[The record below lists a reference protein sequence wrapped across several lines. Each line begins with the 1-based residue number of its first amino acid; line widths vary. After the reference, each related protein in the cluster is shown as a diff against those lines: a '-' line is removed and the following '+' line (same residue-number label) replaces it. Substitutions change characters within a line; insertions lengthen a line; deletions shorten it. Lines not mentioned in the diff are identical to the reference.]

1 MTSYRC
7 GSRLL
12 VNTARTAVQGIMNK
26 HVAFHTKCILACFT
40 YINVLIFDFC
50 LAALTIP
57 FSLIFFQWNFLKGIQ
72 RKQVVVRPS

>member
-40 YINVLIFDFC
+40 YINLEKVEE
-50 LAALTIP
+50 
-57 FSLIFFQWNFLKGIQ
+57 
-72 RKQVVVRPS
+72 QVKLEENYPPTHYRRATVVIEMV